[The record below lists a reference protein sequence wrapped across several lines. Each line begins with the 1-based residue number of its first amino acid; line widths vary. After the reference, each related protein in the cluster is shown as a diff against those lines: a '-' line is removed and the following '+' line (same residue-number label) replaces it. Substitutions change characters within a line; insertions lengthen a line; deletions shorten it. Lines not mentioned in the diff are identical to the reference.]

1 MSGSCEIVDACHV
14 YPYEIADGP
23 ANMALDEAILEAVG
37 RGEPR
42 AALRVYGWS
51 VATLSLGYFQRMAEV
66 RADGRFND
74 VPIVR
79 RPTGGGAIWHHHEVT
94 YALALPEG
102 HALSRPSVRLY
113 RAVHGA
119 ITGGLV
125 RLGIGAV
132 RSGEVFS
139 SGDCGRSRPLLCFT
153 DRSPED
159 IVCEG
164 TKIVG
169 SAQRRRWGAVLQHGS
184 VLLAR
189 SALAPELGGLSDVA
203 NGSDDP
209 REWSGR
215 LVEWI
220 TKGISLCPIP
230 SSIPEAIRE
239 QAAGREAG
247 RYRDPAWT
255 EIR

>member
-1 MSGSCEIVDACHV
+1 
-14 YPYEIADGP
+14 
-23 ANMALDEAILEAVG
+23 
-37 RGEPR
+37 
-42 AALRVYGWS
+42 
-51 VATLSLGYFQRMAEV
+51 
-66 RADGRFND
+66 

-94 YALALPEG
+94 YALFVAEG
-102 HALSRPSVRLY
+102 HALARPSVRLY

-119 ITGGLV
+119 ISGGLV
-125 RLGIGAV
+125 QLGINAV

-139 SGDCGRSRPLLCFT
+139 SGACGRSRPLLCFT
-153 DRSPED
+153 DRTPDD

-184 VLLAR
+184 ILLAR
-189 SALAPELGGLSDVA
+189 SSRTPELAGLSDVA

-220 TKGISLCPIP
+220 TKGINVCPNP
-230 SSIPEAIRE
+230 SIIPEAIRV

>member
-1 MSGSCEIVDACHV
+1 MLGDVDVCHV
-14 YPYEIADGP
+14 YPFEIGDGP
-23 ANMALDEAILEAVG
+23 ANMALDEALLEAVG
-37 RGEPR
+37 AGEL
-42 AALRVYGWS
+42 ATVLRVYGWS
-51 VATLSLGYFQRMAEV
+51 VPTLSLGYFQRLAEV
-66 RADGRFND
+66 RADARWSD

-94 YALALPEG
+94 YALAVPG
-102 HALSRPSVRLY
+102 AHPLSRPSTRLY

-119 ITGGLV
+119 ISDGLV
-125 RLGIGAV
+125 GLGIGAV

-139 SGDCGRSRPLLCFT
+139 PGDCGRSRPLLCFT
-153 DRSPED
+153 DRSAED

-189 SALAPELGGLSDVA
+189 SSRTPELPGLGDVA
-203 NGSDDP
+203 QRSDDP

-220 TKGISLCPIP
+220 TKGLGLCRLRSTIP
-230 SSIPEAIRE
+230 DAIRVRAGAWE
-239 QAAGREAG
+239 AA
-247 RYRDPAWT
+247 RYRDPVWT

>member
-1 MSGSCEIVDACHV
+1 MSGSRKIVDACDV
-14 YPYEIADGP
+14 YPYEVADGP
-23 ANMALDEAILEAVG
+23 TNMALDEAILEAVG

-51 VATLSLGYFQRMAEV
+51 VPTLSLGYFQRLAEV

-119 ITGGLV
+119 ITGGFV

-139 SGDCGRSRPLLCFT
+139 SGDCGAADRYYALLTAVRKISFAMVPRSWEV
-153 DRSPED
+153 RS
-159 IVCEG
+159 
-164 TKIVG
+164 VG
-169 SAQRRRWGAVLQHGS
+169 A
-184 VLLAR
+184 
-189 SALAPELGGLSDVA
+189 GGLSS
-203 NGSDDP
+203 NMDP
-209 REWSGR
+209 FY
-215 LVEWI
+215 
-220 TKGISLCPIP
+220 SLDRP
-230 SSIPEAIRE
+230 
-239 QAAGREAG
+239 
-247 RYRDPAWT
+247 
-255 EIR
+255 

>member
-1 MSGSCEIVDACHV
+1 VNICDV

-37 RGEPR
+37 RGEVA

-51 VATLSLGYFQRMAEV
+51 VPTLSLGYFQRMAEV
-66 RADGRFND
+66 RADARWSE

-79 RPTGGGAIWHHHEVT
+79 RLTGGGAIWHHHEVT
-94 YALALPEG
+94 YAIVVPEG
-102 HALSRPSVRLY
+102 HELARPSVRLY

-119 ITGGLV
+119 ISGGLV
-125 RLGIGAV
+125 GLGIGAV
-132 RSGEVFS
+132 RLGEVFS
-139 SGDCGRSRPLLCFT
+139 PGDCGRSRPLLCFT

-189 SALAPELGGLSDVA
+189 SSRTPELGGLSDFA
-203 NGSDDP
+203 DGSDGP
-209 REWSGR
+209 REWSNR

-220 TKGISLCPIP
+220 TKGVGLSALPAR
-230 SSIPEAIRE
+230 IPESIRVG
-239 QAAGREAG
+239 AAAREAG
-247 RYRDPAWT
+247 RYRDPGWT